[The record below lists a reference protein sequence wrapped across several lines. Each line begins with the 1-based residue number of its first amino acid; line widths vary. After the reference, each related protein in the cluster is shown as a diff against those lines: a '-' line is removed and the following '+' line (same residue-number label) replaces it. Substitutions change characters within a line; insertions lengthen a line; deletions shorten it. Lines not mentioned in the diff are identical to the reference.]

1 MVRLEMEEERRQKE
15 IDRHL
20 HSSMVRLEI
29 AGTGS
34 PTSASTV
41 FTFQYG

>member
-1 MVRLEMEEERRQKE
+1 MKE
-15 IDRHL
+15 QENTKRHL

-29 AGTGS
+29 DINNIEAFKIKR
-34 PTSASTV
+34 